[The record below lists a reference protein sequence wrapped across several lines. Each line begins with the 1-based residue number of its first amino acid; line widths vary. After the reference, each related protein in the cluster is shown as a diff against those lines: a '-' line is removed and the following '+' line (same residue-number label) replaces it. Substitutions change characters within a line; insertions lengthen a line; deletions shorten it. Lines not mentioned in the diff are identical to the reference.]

1 MGRRLRRLVTVA
13 ATVVTLA
20 ATASSCGAR
29 PTAEQRHYCAIM
41 PDAIGLY
48 TGNPVT
54 QMGFR
59 IGTVTAVSPAAT
71 EVRVTFTV
79 TVDRAIPAD
88 VKAAIRSTSILADRS
103 LELVGNFTGGP
114 ELVAEQCIPL
124 ERSATPKSLSQIVQ
138 SMAAFVDTVS
148 PDGSDNVADTVAG
161 LDRMLANHGVRA
173 GDLLTRLSM
182 LLDSPD
188 RAISDT
194 GSIVANFAHLS
205 SELSGVRGTLKQV
218 LLDAEATTGDVVVA
232 TDGVRRMTSI
242 LPALIGMIA
251 DLERE
256 LGGQTEQVLD
266 TVSVA
271 LRKLGPHATAIAGIL
286 SPIPGWLAGV
296 GDRFSDQGL
305 QLKWRPPLYR
315 IRTQDG
321 LLLCGTMNA
330 RVPGSCAD
338 VAGTPYAVDVALL
351 QYVLTEASRR

>member
-1 MGRRLRRLVTVA
+1 
-13 ATVVTLA
+13 
-20 ATASSCGAR
+20 
-29 PTAEQRHYCAIM
+29 
-41 PDAIGLY
+41 
-48 TGNPVT
+48 
-54 QMGFR
+54 
-59 IGTVTAVSPAAT
+59 
-71 EVRVTFTV
+71 
-79 TVDRAIPAD
+79 
-88 VKAAIRSTSILADRS
+88 
-103 LELVGNFTGGP
+103 
-114 ELVAEQCIPL
+114 
-124 ERSATPKSLSQIVQ
+124 
-138 SMAAFVDTVS
+138 
-148 PDGSDNVADTVAG
+148 DNVADTVAG
-161 LDRMLANHGVRA
+161 LDRMLADHGVRA
-173 GDLLTRLSM
+173 GDLLTRLSA

-194 GSIVANFAHLS
+194 GSVVANFAHLS
-205 SELSGVRGTLKQV
+205 TELSSVRGTLKQV